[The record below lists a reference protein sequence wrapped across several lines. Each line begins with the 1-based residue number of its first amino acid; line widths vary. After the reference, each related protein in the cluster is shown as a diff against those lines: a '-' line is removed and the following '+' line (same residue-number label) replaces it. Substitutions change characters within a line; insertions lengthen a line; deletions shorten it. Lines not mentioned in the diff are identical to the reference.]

1 MMAFIKLISIDGT
14 ELCVGEGETGTLN
27 RDTTMRYS
35 SEYTN
40 YVPNLGML
48 RVATG
53 RVGSGNSK
61 YPRVTGHTGRH
72 LQKYPR
78 VTGNTGNCP
87 YLVRA
92 GSRVGSHGS
101 GNLHKNY
108 VKIIQQLGF
117 IPARAEQ

>member
-1 MMAFIKLISIDGT
+1 MLEPTNKSD
-14 ELCVGEGETGTLN
+14 TLL
-27 RDTTMRYS
+27 
-35 SEYTN
+35 
-40 YVPNLGML
+40 LGML
-48 RVATG
+48 RVTTG

-61 YPRVTGHTGRH
+61 YPRVTGHTGQH

-101 GNLHKNY
+101 GNLQKN
-108 VKIIQQLGF
+108 KNS
-117 IPARAEQ
+117 